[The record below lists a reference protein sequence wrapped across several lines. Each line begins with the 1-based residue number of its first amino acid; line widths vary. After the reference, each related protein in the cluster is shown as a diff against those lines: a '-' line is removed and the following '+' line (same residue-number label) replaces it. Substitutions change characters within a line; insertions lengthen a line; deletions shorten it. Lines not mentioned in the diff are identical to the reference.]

1 LKRFIDEPIQVSFQ
15 GEILLEK
22 TPKVPQAIEWRGNSY
37 PVVEVLNEW
46 REFGRRG
53 RMAKNMQPQHAARA
67 SKVGSWGVGRFFF
80 TVRVQSGDI
89 FEIYYDR
96 APKDIDNRKGEWV
109 LVSVEDNQSTNLNP

>member
-1 LKRFIDEPIQVSFQ
+1 LKKFIDEPIQVFFQ

-22 TPKVPQAIEWRGNSY
+22 TPKVPKAIEWRGKSY
-37 PVVEVLNEW
+37 PVVEELNEW
-46 REFGRRG
+46 REFTRRG
-53 RMAKNMQPQHAARA
+53 RMAKNMQPQHATRA

-96 APKDIDNRKGEWV
+96 APKDSDNRKGVWV
-109 LVSVEDNQSTNLNP
+109 LVSVEDNQIV